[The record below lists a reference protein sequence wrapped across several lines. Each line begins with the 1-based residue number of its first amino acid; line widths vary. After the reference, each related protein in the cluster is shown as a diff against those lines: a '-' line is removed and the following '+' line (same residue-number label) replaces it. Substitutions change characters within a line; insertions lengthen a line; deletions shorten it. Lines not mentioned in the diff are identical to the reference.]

1 MNIRYQFFSKDKDVT
16 QELMDI
22 IKIFVKHSDE
32 FNSYNKELC
41 SNEVLSCISNDLK
54 QLGYKIKETRNG
66 PDAINKQHKIIV
78 EVENASDLKSALRR
92 AIRAYDSWVED
103 WELEHAEYHLKHNIK
118 YNLVGTRTNEFVAL
132 TFNNVLDK
140 IRKSRYRLIKGY
152 CNNRKCFDLTANV
165 VKNAY

>member
-41 SNEVLSCISNDLK
+41 SNEVLNCVSNDLK

-66 PDAINKQHKIIV
+66 PDAINKQHKIII
-78 EVENASDLKSALRR
+78 EVEAGR
-92 AIRAYDSWVED
+92 
-103 WELEHAEYHLKHNIK
+103 
-118 YNLVGTRTNEFVAL
+118 AL
-132 TFNNVLDK
+132 TNNQFLRNLIETCLIDNVEYLILAVRNIYKKQHDYDK
-140 IRKSRYRLIKGY
+140 IVEFLGRLYASSKLILPLKGVLVLGY
-152 CNNRKCFDLTANV
+152 
-165 VKNAY
+165 

>member
-41 SNEVLSCISNDLK
+41 SHEVLNCVSNDLK

-66 PDAINKQHKIIV
+66 PDAINKQHKIII
-78 EVENASDLKSALRR
+78 EVEAGR
-92 AIRAYDSWVED
+92 
-103 WELEHAEYHLKHNIK
+103 
-118 YNLVGTRTNEFVAL
+118 AL
-132 TFNNVLDK
+132 TNNQFLRNLIETCLIDNVEYLILAVRNIYKKQHDYDK
-140 IRKSRYRLIKGY
+140 IVEFLGRLYASGKLILPLKGVLVLGY
-152 CNNRKCFDLTANV
+152 
-165 VKNAY
+165 

>member
-41 SNEVLSCISNDLK
+41 SNEVLSCVSNDLK

-78 EVENASDLKSALRR
+78 EVEAGR
-92 AIRAYDSWVED
+92 
-103 WELEHAEYHLKHNIK
+103 
-118 YNLVGTRTNEFVAL
+118 AL
-132 TFNNVLDK
+132 TNNQFLRDLIETCLIDNVEYLILAVRNIYKKQHDYDK
-140 IRKSRYRLIKGY
+140 IVEFLGRLYASSKLILPLKGVLVLGY
-152 CNNRKCFDLTANV
+152 
-165 VKNAY
+165 

>member
-78 EVENASDLKSALRR
+78 EVEAGR
-92 AIRAYDSWVED
+92 
-103 WELEHAEYHLKHNIK
+103 
-118 YNLVGTRTNEFVAL
+118 AL
-132 TFNNVLDK
+132 TNNQFLRNLIETCLIDNVEYLVLAVRNIYKKQHDYDK
-140 IRKSRYRLIKGY
+140 IVEFLSRLYASSKLILPLKGVLVLGY
-152 CNNRKCFDLTANV
+152 
-165 VKNAY
+165 

>member
-54 QLGYKIKETRNG
+54 QLGYKIKHGR
-66 PDAINKQHKIIV
+66 
-78 EVENASDLKSALRR
+78 
-92 AIRAYDSWVED
+92 
-103 WELEHAEYHLKHNIK
+103 
-118 YNLVGTRTNEFVAL
+118 
-132 TFNNVLDK
+132 
-140 IRKSRYRLIKGY
+140 
-152 CNNRKCFDLTANV
+152 
-165 VKNAY
+165 

>member
-1 MNIRYQFFSKDKDVT
+1 MNIRYQFFSKDKDVA

-41 SNEVLSCISNDLK
+41 SNEVLSCVSNDLK

-78 EVENASDLKSALRR
+78 EVEAGR
-92 AIRAYDSWVED
+92 
-103 WELEHAEYHLKHNIK
+103 
-118 YNLVGTRTNEFVAL
+118 AL
-132 TFNNVLDK
+132 TNNQFLRDLIETCLIDNVEYLILAVRNIYKKQHDYDK
-140 IRKSRYRLIKGY
+140 IVEFLGRLYASSKLILPLKGVLVLGY
-152 CNNRKCFDLTANV
+152 
-165 VKNAY
+165 

>member
-41 SNEVLSCISNDLK
+41 SNEVLSCVSNDLK

-78 EVENASDLKSALRR
+78 EVEAGRAVTNYQFLKDIFQACVMHDVDYLVIAVRSTYRAQKDFEMVINFMDTLYASSRLSLPLKG
-92 AIRAYDSWVED
+92 I
-103 WELEHAEYHLKHNIK
+103 
-118 YNLVGTRTNEFVAL
+118 
-132 TFNNVLDK
+132 
-140 IRKSRYRLIKGY
+140 LIIGY
-152 CNNRKCFDLTANV
+152 
-165 VKNAY
+165 